1 MWQNK
6 FKKRG
11 VVLPVL
17 LFFLS
22 FLAFFSAQAQ
32 TPVKKINLPDLTEL
46 AAALKQSVAKVEV
59 TPRDERLPE
68 DHPPVP
74 QDKLK
79 AVGSA
84 FVVDADGYLVTNNHV
99 VKEAKK
105 ITVILSRQK
114 YPAKVVGQDD
124 KVDVA
129 VIKIE
134 PHKKLIPLTLGNSDK
149 LKTGSWV
156 VAMGNPFGLEN
167 NLTLGIISGKGRQVP
182 EAPFIDFLQTDA
194 EIYPGNSGGP
204 LVNLQGEAVGVNTA
218 IDESADLSLAI
229 PINKVKEVLPRLK
242 GK

>member
-1 MWQNK
+1 MLQNK
-6 FKKRG
+6 FKKKQG
-11 VVLPVL
+11 LIIL
-17 LFFLS
+17 TMLFLS
-22 FLAFFSAQAQ
+22 FLAFFSAEAQ

-46 AAALKQSVAKVEV
+46 ASALRQSVAMVEV
-59 TPRDERLPE
+59 TPREEKLPE

-74 QDKLK
+74 KDKLK

-84 FVVDADGYLVTNNHV
+84 FVVDASGYLVTNNHV

-105 ITVILSRQK
+105 ITVTLSRQE
-114 YPAKVVGQDD
+114 YPAKVVGQDE
-124 KVDVA
+124 KVDIA

-134 PHKKLIPLTLGNSDK
+134 PHKKLTPLTLGNSDK

-182 EAPFIDFLQTDA
+182 EAPYIDFLQTDA

-218 IDESADLSLAI
+218 IDENADLSLAI